1 MFIKLLNKIYQ
12 SFCDNHTILTHL
24 FFRVG
29 EHVKFEGIKHS
40 IFTIQISAESLNRKN
55 VSELN
60 FLAEESHLSL
70 DIRESMVSINIPMIT
85 K

>member
-1 MFIKLLNKIYQ
+1 MP
-12 SFCDNHTILTHL
+12 
-24 FFRVG
+24 RG
-29 EHVKFEGIKHS
+29 
-40 IFTIQISAESLNRKN
+40 NRKN

-70 DIRESMVSINIPMIT
+70 DIKESMVSINIPMIM